1 MLLCVCCQGRTGL
14 LVSAYLLHSGVCP
27 DAQSALDYFASART
41 NDLQGVTIPS
51 QMRYCHYYEKVLREG
66 PRPTPIYQVTHIR
79 INTVP
84 AVRATGACEPFF
96 KIAFEGRTK
105 IYDYR
110 KYSKKFRRC
119 GTQCARVTTLGS
131 RLTVLL
137 CCYCCCCCDGRYH
150 ATDFFMDIDCATHGV
165 YISGDVKFVF
175 YDHKEPS
182 CKKFC
187 HLWINTGYIESTYLH
202 FSRDMVDKACKVRDE
217 CQWHGHTHT
226 RNTHAHTVRLIRC
239 LRLLQKKRKFSQN
252 FAIEIFLHR
261 VDAAT
266 EAIARKKLHAVAT
279 REMSKARRSAATVNV
294 ARTAARRGGS
304 RLPAGVTATTGSG
317 GGVGVRGTP
326 GGAPPAAHAAAGA
339 GTGAGVAAAA
349 AAAPSDASVFDDED
363 MVSDSDSGTDDDD
376 DDDGEGRGGHHMGI
390 AASAP
395 ARASAA
401 ESLLRMVAPPVVP
414 ARRASQRMKPVAGGG
429 SVGSSSPRSNVR
441 ASPSPS
447 PTPSPSPSPTPAGQR
462 EGHGEGGGDGS
473 SPVPAGDAAG
483 SAVAVPQAGS
493 LPAGGGGGGAMNGV
507 RIKFTPPP
515 PPSIP
520 RGSPPP
526 PSTAPA
532 TSNGGTTVPPRL
544 ARRRS
549 SARKPL
555 GNWS

>member
-1 MLLCVCCQGRTGL
+1 MVSWLCVCCQGRTGL

-110 KYSKKFRRC
+110 KYSKKCRRC

-137 CCYCCCCCDGRYH
+137 CCYCCCCDGRYH

-226 RNTHAHTVRLIRC
+226 RNTHAHT
-239 LRLLQKKRKFSQN
+239 
-252 FAIEIFLHR
+252 
-261 VDAAT
+261 
-266 EAIARKKLHAVAT
+266 
-279 REMSKARRSAATVNV
+279 RSSHT
-294 ARTAARRGGS
+294 
-304 RLPAGVTATTGSG
+304 LPAV
-317 GGVGVRGTP
+317 
-326 GGAPPAAHAAAGA
+326 
-339 GTGAGVAAAA
+339 VAEEAQVQ
-349 AAAPSDASVFDDED
+349 SELRHRDLLAS
-363 MVSDSDSGTDDDD
+363 
-376 DDDGEGRGGHHMGI
+376 
-390 AASAP
+390 
-395 ARASAA
+395 
-401 ESLLRMVAPPVVP
+401 
-414 ARRASQRMKPVAGGG
+414 
-429 SVGSSSPRSNVR
+429 
-441 ASPSPS
+441 
-447 PTPSPSPSPTPAGQR
+447 
-462 EGHGEGGGDGS
+462 
-473 SPVPAGDAAG
+473 
-483 SAVAVPQAGS
+483 
-493 LPAGGGGGGAMNGV
+493 
-507 RIKFTPPP
+507 
-515 PPSIP
+515 
-520 RGSPPP
+520 
-526 PSTAPA
+526 
-532 TSNGGTTVPPRL
+532 
-544 ARRRS
+544 RRR
-549 SARKPL
+549 RD
-555 GNWS
+555 